1 MAWKKLLTCTAVAV
15 SLLTAPAFIPNA
27 GAEKMRKVSFRL
39 AWIPSGQY
47 CYALVA
53 RKLGFWRKLG
63 LDVKIHRGFGSSK
76 TSQEISTGQFDVGE
90 ASFGPAILVISKG
103 GSLVGMGARYQKS
116 PMGVA
121 TLKKTPLKTA
131 KDIEGLTLASSPG
144 SGSHTLFPAFARSA
158 GIDANKV
165 KWLMISPAAYKS
177 SLLAGK
183 VDAVSTYIVSFAP
196 GLIGRGI
203 KYNFVFYADHGFDML
218 DQTFWA
224 RPDRFKKDRNL
235 YRKFVQGAL
244 KGIKHT
250 FLEPEESIK
259 ITMGELPIYGKG
271 KVSYKIIEAG
281 LGVAS
286 AISSSAHTEKHG
298 IGWMEPSLVK
308 DSLDR
313 VVKYMGAAP
322 IKDINSIYTNEFIG
336 GEKLTPAQWKK
347 VRDWS
352 MKFLPSS

>member
-1 MAWKKLLTCTAVAV
+1 MGWKKLLTCTAVAV
-15 SLLTAPAFIPNA
+15 SLLTAPAFIQNA

-76 TSQEISTGQFDVGE
+76 TSQDISTQQFDVGE
-90 ASFGPAILVISKG
+90 ASFGPAVLVISKG
-103 GSLVGMGARYQKS
+103 GSLVAMGARYQKS

-121 TLKKTPLKTA
+121 TLKTRLKTP
-131 KDIEGLTLASSPG
+131 KDIEGLRLASSPG
-144 SGSHTLFPAFARSA
+144 SGSHTLFPAFARAA
-158 GIDANKV
+158 GIDKDKV
-165 KWLMISPAAYKS
+165 KWLMISPAAYHAS
-177 SLLAGK
+177 ILAGK

-196 GLIGRGI
+196 SLIGRGI
-203 KYNFVFYADHGFDML
+203 KYNFVFYADHGLDML
-218 DQTFWA
+218 DQVFIA
-224 RPDRFKKDRNL
+224 HPDRLKKDREL

-244 KGIKHT
+244 KGIAHS
-250 FLEPEESIK
+250 FLKPEDSIS

-271 KVSYKIIEAG
+271 KVSRRIIEAG

-286 AISSSAHTEKHG
+286 AISVSPFTEKHG
-298 IGWMEPSLVK
+298 IGWMEPSLVQ
-308 DSLDR
+308 DSVDR

-336 GEKLTPAQWKK
+336 GEKLTPAQWNK
-347 VRDWS
+347 VRGWS